1 MEEDIFYCGE
11 AVSNLDEAAWSCF
24 VTKKR
29 PEKIWRFKTEEEFKS
44 SKRWVSEE
52 GYHPHPYEWNDH
64 GEMNHFIGK
73 PIEPELYGS
82 GGSFQAVI
90 EAEKGKFKVVANS
103 KIDGSRE
110 YWAVDYKDIIY
121 DYPVE

>member
-1 MEEDIFYCGE
+1 MGVGGRI
-11 AVSNLDEAAWSCF
+11 S
-24 VTKKR
+24 
-29 PEKIWRFKTEEEFKS
+29 
-44 SKRWVSEE
+44 
-52 GYHPHPYEWNDH
+52 PHPYEWNDH

-73 PIEPELYGS
+73 PIERLYGS
-82 GGSFQAVI
+82 GGSFEAVI
-90 EAEKGKFKVVANS
+90 EREKGKFKVVANS